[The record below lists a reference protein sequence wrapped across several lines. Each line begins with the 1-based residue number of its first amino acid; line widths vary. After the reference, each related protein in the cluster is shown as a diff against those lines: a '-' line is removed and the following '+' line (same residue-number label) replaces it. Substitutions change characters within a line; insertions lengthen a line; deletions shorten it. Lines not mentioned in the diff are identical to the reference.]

1 MKGLTERQQ
10 EIYNYLISYFIKTSR
25 LPHLAQI
32 AEEYAM
38 NKRAAFEIVG
48 ALIAKGYIS
57 KTSNGDLMLSEKDK
71 SLLINTKIPSFD
83 NEKEYSYIAKAASKG
98 RDCFFLR
105 IFSDEMRNIGLM
117 MGDEAIFEKTEEAE
131 NGDIVL
137 CSLEDREQMMLR
149 RLFIRTNGLY
159 DLVPENDTMGKTT
172 ANKVIIHGRL
182 IMSMRRYID

>member
-1 MKGLTERQQ
+1 
-10 EIYNYLISYFIKTSR
+10 
-25 LPHLAQI
+25 
-32 AEEYAM
+32 
-38 NKRAAFEIVG
+38 
-48 ALIAKGYIS
+48 
-57 KTSNGDLMLSEKDK
+57 
-71 SLLINTKIPSFD
+71 
-83 NEKEYSYIAKAASKG
+83 
-98 RDCFFLR
+98 
-105 IFSDEMRNIGLM
+105 MRNIGLM